1 MQWIITWN
9 RPAFDSI
16 IGFDSFESPFFSLFH
31 KHKSTFTHIS
41 FSANKVWF
49 LSRKN
54 SSSNVCATFES
65 NHKHTRTPPLRS
77 YSEIHAELHAFRLTK
92 FDFHMKYSSNPTYLA
107 MDKLRYMWNA
117 AHGTIGLEIK
127 SWIYDLRL
135 NALNSYGN
143 KWSQVWFIYMCSLRS
158 GAVIANM
165 CDDFERDVKIMFI

>member
-117 AHGTIGLEIK
+117 AHGTH
-127 SWIYDLRL
+127 WTWDQVMNLRL
-135 NALNSYGN
+135 KIECVEFLWKQVKSSVIYIYVFAALWRSHCEH
-143 KWSQVWFIYMCSLRS
+143 VWWFWTW
-158 GAVIANM
+158 
-165 CDDFERDVKIMFI
+165 F